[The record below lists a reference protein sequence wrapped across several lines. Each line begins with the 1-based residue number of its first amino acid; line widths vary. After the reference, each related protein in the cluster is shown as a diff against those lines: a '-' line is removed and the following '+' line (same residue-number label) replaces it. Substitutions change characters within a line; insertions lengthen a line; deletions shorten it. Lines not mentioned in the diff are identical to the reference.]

1 MSDIKKLKGK
11 DRLLKEYDE
20 LTNDPDINNCFGIDY
35 WDPDAPN
42 PDIFHWQ
49 ITLIPPIGTD
59 YEGGFYKIECRFFED
74 YPESA
79 PQLKFVTRIFHCN
92 VGERTGHICI
102 NSIKNN
108 WSPSLT
114 MEDVFNHIIVL
125 LYKQNPESPMN
136 KTAAKLY
143 VEDKKKFLEKVKEY
157 KIKYANINDFE
168 NLNKQNIK
176 IFKECNCLNC
186 KRIYKYNSKKNKTNS
201 ENNHSHVLPPHFER
215 LFRSMNIKFQ

>member
-59 YEGGFYKIECRFFED
+59 YEGGFYKIECRFFKD
-74 YPESA
+74 YPQSA

-92 VGERTGHICI
+92 VGESNGHICV
-102 NSIKNN
+102 NSIKDN
-108 WSPSLT
+108 WKPSLT
-114 MEDVFNHIIVL
+114 MEDVFNHIMVL
-125 LYKQNPESPMN
+125 LYKQNPDSAMN
-136 KTAAKLY
+136 TYAANLY
-143 VEDKKKFLEKVKEY
+143 KENKEEFLKIVKEY
-157 KIKYANINDFE
+157 KTKYANINDFE
-168 NLNKQNIK
+168 NLEKQGIK
-176 IFKECNCLNC
+176 IFEKCNCSNC
-186 KRIYKYNSKKNKTNS
+186 RDIYKYNSKTNKSNCDYENDLPIRLSEIFPFRNNS
-201 ENNHSHVLPPHFER
+201 S
-215 LFRSMNIKFQ
+215 Q